1 MLQGRNVCSN
11 PDELLLR
18 QFKDSLARSTTSVT
32 SFQDFSEFR
41 QRKADPKCSLNDVN
55 PLNRALGIY
64 PITRRTPHSLR
75 QHADLFVMSNRV
87 WTDSGRFRECPG
99 MESLYVVT
107 HLSSMD
113 PRMHSSVKHFYG
125 QLAATGWLV
134 DVNRWDEKAG
144 LLTGCGVRSQ
154 VIDVLEAQIK
164 RRPAMKKVSTAVTKQ
179 RRNFSQPKRTIGLDL
194 GDRNSWYCV
203 LDEGGQIRLEQRVR
217 TNAKALRE
225 VFGEMPRSRI
235 ALETGTHSPWISR
248 LLNDL
253 GHEVI
258 VANARKVRLIGESRK
273 KDDRLDAQ
281 TLARLARIDSVLLC
295 PVKHRSA
302 QAQADLTVIRARAAL
317 VRARTGLVNSARSL
331 AKSYG
336 ERLRGCNV
344 RNMNPEKA
352 ESLSPELQV
361 ALEPLLHAIE
371 SLSERIV
378 EYNDRIGAL
387 AEQRYPQVELLKQIK
402 GVGTLIA
409 LTFLLTLEDPH
420 RFRKSRDVGC
430 YLGLQPG
437 RRNSGQSE
445 PQMHISKEGDP
456 YLRTLLV
463 QGAQHILGPF
473 GVDCDLRR
481 WGLKLAERGGKS
493 CKKRAIVATARK
505 LAVLLHHLWVSGEVY
520 EPLHNSSRATVA
532 AAA

>member
-1 MLQGRNVCSN
+1 
-11 PDELLLR
+11 
-18 QFKDSLARSTTSVT
+18 
-32 SFQDFSEFR
+32 
-41 QRKADPKCSLNDVN
+41 
-55 PLNRALGIY
+55 
-64 PITRRTPHSLR
+64 
-75 QHADLFVMSNRV
+75 
-87 WTDSGRFRECPG
+87 
-99 MESLYVVT
+99 
-107 HLSSMD
+107 
-113 PRMHSSVKHFYG
+113 
-125 QLAATGWLV
+125 
-134 DVNRWDEKAG
+134 
-144 LLTGCGVRSQ
+144 
-154 VIDVLEAQIK
+154 
-164 RRPAMKKVSTAVTKQ
+164 MKKVSTAVAKQ
-179 RRNFSQPKRTIGLDL
+179 SRNISQQKLTVGLDL

-203 LDEGGQIRLEQRVR
+203 MDEAGQIQVEQRVR
-217 TNAKALRE
+217 TNGKGLRE
-225 VFGEMPRSRI
+225 VFGGMPRSRV

-248 LLNDL
+248 LLSEL

-258 VANARKVRLIGESRK
+258 VAHARKVRLIGESRK

-281 TLARLARIDSVLLC
+281 TLARVARIDPELLC

-302 QAQADLTVIRARAAL
+302 QAQADLMMIRARAGL
-317 VRARTGLVNSARSL
+317 VRARTGLVNTARGL

-352 ESLSPELQV
+352 ESLSPELRR
-361 ALEPLLHAIE
+361 ALQPVLAAIE
-371 SLSERIV
+371 SVSERIV
-378 EYNDRIGAL
+378 EYNQQIEKL
-387 AEQRYPQVELLKQIK
+387 AQESYPQVALLKQIK

-481 WGLKLAERGGKS
+481 WGLKLAERGGRNG
-493 CKKRAIVATARK
+493 KKRAIVATARK
-505 LAVLLHHLWVSGEVY
+505 LAVLLHHLWVSGEAY
-520 EPLHNSSRATVA
+520 DPLHNSNRVTVA

>member
-1 MLQGRNVCSN
+1 
-11 PDELLLR
+11 
-18 QFKDSLARSTTSVT
+18 
-32 SFQDFSEFR
+32 
-41 QRKADPKCSLNDVN
+41 
-55 PLNRALGIY
+55 
-64 PITRRTPHSLR
+64 
-75 QHADLFVMSNRV
+75 
-87 WTDSGRFRECPG
+87 
-99 MESLYVVT
+99 
-107 HLSSMD
+107 
-113 PRMHSSVKHFYG
+113 
-125 QLAATGWLV
+125 
-134 DVNRWDEKAG
+134 
-144 LLTGCGVRSQ
+144 
-154 VIDVLEAQIK
+154 
-164 RRPAMKKVSTAVTKQ
+164 MKKVSTAVTKQ
-179 RRNFSQPKRTIGLDL
+179 SRNISRAKPTIGLDL

-203 LDEGGQIRLEQRVR
+203 LDEAGHIEVEQRVR
-217 TNAKALRE
+217 TNAKALQE
-225 VFGEMPRSRI
+225 VFGATPRSRI
-235 ALETGTHSPWISR
+235 ALEIGTHSPWISR
-248 LLNDL
+248 LLSGL

-281 TLARLARIDSVLLC
+281 TLARLARIDPELLY

-302 QAQADLTVIRARAAL
+302 QAQADLMMIRARAGL
-317 VRARTGLVNSARSL
+317 VRARTGLVNTARGL

-352 ESLSPELQV
+352 EGLSPELQT
-361 ALEPLLHAIE
+361 ALAPLLACIE
-371 SLSERIV
+371 SVSEQIR
-378 EYNDRIGAL
+378 EYNDRIEKL
-387 AEQRYPQVELLKQIK
+387 AQESYPQLALLKQIK

-409 LTFLLTLEDPH
+409 LTFLLTLEDPQ

-481 WGLKLAERGGKS
+481 WGLKLAERGGRNG
-493 CKKRAIVATARK
+493 KKRAIVATARK

-520 EPLHNSSRATVA
+520 QPLHNSSQTTVA
-532 AAA
+532 VAA